1 MPPDQGQPFAQFIE
15 FDVQFLHRSGSS
27 VVLFDMVSL
36 RGPSYPARVW
46 RNVLHI
52 PPFTLHDQGSGGR
65 HGQERL
71 FLPRP
76 LPDPPPLGEGTA
88 RLSAAGGTGRQNLWA
103 PTGVMALGYAGLPSP
118 PPPGNENGALWPGI
132 HFMVPQVVRGCAR
145 GYGVTSCAFFHA
157 RRLMK
162 IEHPIRYAELA
173 VGLMEI
179 EHVIRYPALAVGL
192 MVFKKLIWYTRLAV
206 GLKPSAIGCEG
217 RLRGL

>member
-1 MPPDQGQPFAQFIE
+1 MA
-15 FDVQFLHRSGSS
+15 RSGSS
-27 VVLFDMVSL
+27 C
-36 RGPSYPARVW
+36 PAPC
-46 RNVLHI
+46 L
-52 PPFTLHDQGSGGR
+52 T
-65 HGQERL
+65 
-71 FLPRP
+71 LPRWGREP
-76 LPDPPPLGEGTA
+76 RASPQRGDT
-88 RLSAAGGTGRQNLWA
+88 GGQNPWA

-162 IEHPIRYAELA
+162 IEHATRYAELA
-173 VGLMEI
+173 VGLMAI
-179 EHVIRYPALAVGL
+179 ENVIRYPTLAVGL

>member
-15 FDVQFLHRSGSS
+15 FGVQFLHRSGSS

-52 PPFTLHDQGSGGR
+52 PPFTLHDQGSGER

-88 RLSAAGGTGRQNLWA
+88 RLSAAGGYGQTEPVGANGRYGIGIRWFALTPA
-103 PTGVMALGYAGLPSP
+103 P
-118 PPPGNENGALWPGI
+118 W
-132 HFMVPQVVRGCAR
+132 
-145 GYGVTSCAFFHA
+145 
-157 RRLMK
+157 
-162 IEHPIRYAELA
+162 
-173 VGLMEI
+173 
-179 EHVIRYPALAVGL
+179 
-192 MVFKKLIWYTRLAV
+192 
-206 GLKPSAIGCEG
+206 
-217 RLRGL
+217 